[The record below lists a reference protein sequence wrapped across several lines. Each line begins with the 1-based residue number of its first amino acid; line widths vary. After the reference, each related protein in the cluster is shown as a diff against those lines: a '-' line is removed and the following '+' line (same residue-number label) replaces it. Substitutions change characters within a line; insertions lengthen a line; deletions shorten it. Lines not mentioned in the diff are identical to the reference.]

1 MIFTYMAGILSTV
14 EKVFGLRSE
23 YSAFVMSGNELSQ
36 ILLILVLPCINQA
49 QRRPLWVGS
58 GTFKITSV
66 LQPQF
71 DVYFFLQL
79 WWCQLLEPFS
89 SVLPL

>member
-58 GTFKITSV
+58 GTLDHIRLHSDTKQQKLFINSN
-66 LQPQF
+66 F
-71 DVYFFLQL
+71 
-79 WWCQLLEPFS
+79 
-89 SVLPL
+89 